1 MVVTWLFV
9 CVCVWVWEQD
19 IAWGQP
25 DGDIAGTISD
35 SKQPGFFSEQPA
47 VLAMKSHN
55 SIPIIKKKSSVVPYV
70 GIPLEY
76 QRDLTLVRLKKYIL
90 SPAVLAALVLTQ
102 AVWNIAIIGWIVSQA
117 DGSWWI
123 LQDHDH
129 ISCLSL
135 SLLRLKHI
143 IGNISVSICAG
154 CRLQLCLLDLST
166 LSLV

>member
-55 SIPIIKKKSSVVPYV
+55 SIPIMKKKIFCCSLCWNSSRVPEGFDIGQIKNIYIV
-70 GIPLEY
+70 TSCSCCFGTDTSCLEHC
-76 QRDLTLVRLKKYIL
+76 DHWLDSFT
-90 SPAVLAALVLTQ
+90 
-102 AVWNIAIIGWIVSQA
+102 
-117 DGSWWI
+117 SWWI
-123 LQDHDH
+123 MVDSSRSWPHQLFVFVTVEVKTHHWQYF
-129 ISCLSL
+129 
-135 SLLRLKHI
+135 
-143 IGNISVSICAG
+143 SVY
-154 CRLQLCLLDLST
+154 LCWL
-166 LSLV
+166 